1 MRISNF
7 RIVKYG
13 GIADLDLDFG
23 DGRGLHVIHGPN
35 EAGKSTCLSALA
47 DFLFGIPNLST
58 AGAMFGNAQIRLD
71 ARVRLDDGQLLE
83 LSRHKGRKNT
93 LQDPDRNAVPD
104 SVLAQPLGA
113 MTRERFAALF
123 GLNDE
128 TLRSGGAELLRA
140 NGDIGR
146 LIVEAGGGLRA
157 LVERLEAI
165 DARRNALF
173 TPRRG
178 GDRAF
183 NKALKAFND
192 ARDSLR
198 QASLTHDAYTEHC
211 RLRDEARQQKT
222 DISHE
227 QDELRRLHARY
238 ERLEKAVPVLRDIG
252 RLHDEL
258 TAQADLAALPAG
270 MAATITTALDTCDTA
285 TRRHD
290 AAVAQATQLRQQTA
304 ISLAQAALAALRDPV
319 MQAIRLGQSVRQH
332 RALKAAQDEKWRSIN
347 ESLASLRQRLGK
359 GADADL
365 RQSMPDRTVLDSIR
379 VLADTQARWRNQHDN
394 LEQQARQTDLAI
406 AQKQRRM
413 DSLQADGHDL
423 PLHEDTAPF
432 AALPTEMKRLALRAA
447 TLDQRQASLA
457 AQARA
462 LGADTV
468 DQLHHLHC
476 PAADGVHH
484 ITQAQHK
491 LRIEHDRLASTL
503 AAERERLTTLQP
515 QLTRLEQAGSSITP
529 DMLAAA
535 RDQRD
540 TLWQEIR
547 ATYLHPDHDT
557 PVSTRQVRAV
567 ALDTALERVDSL
579 SAQLMA
585 QADRVARIEGLR
597 HDISHCMEK
606 IAFHD
611 HNRAEIE
618 KQLTRQWK
626 EFIAPF
632 PALQSRAATP
642 ESLLAFI
649 QQRAQLLT
657 DAEQVAA
664 ERAALAEE
672 RIRPDAVHDRLRRL
686 AQRLGIDP
694 ALDLPACVEA
704 TTAAVRA
711 HVSGHEEYG
720 RLRRE
725 LDELLPLQAQ
735 LRQQG
740 TDLIA
745 ARQAWQQKWASAM
758 QAIGLPADALPDVAR
773 DLATEWAA
781 APAHIERLA
790 ELHEART
797 QASTTGQA
805 LAQVLDTMR
814 QDLPLPLPHDGV
826 AAAEELDRQWQ
837 AAEKAR
843 HQREALQPALAAAN
857 RDVIDSEASL
867 SHARTAIDALMVRT
881 HTDSMDALRQLAARL
896 DHRDR
901 LEHDQ
906 AQARDTLSRMT
917 DGQSPAELE
926 RALDG
931 RDLPEL
937 KAEIAGIHDRLA
949 DLQRLRDNAVRA
961 EQEQD
966 MALRAFEHNTDAQ
979 QAAARREAAIASLHQ
994 IVEEYTRLT
1003 LTRKLIAD
1011 AIDRVRAAQQDPL
1024 VTRAGQ
1030 FLSLATL
1037 GAFAGI
1043 RTELDAHDEPVVHG
1057 VRHDGSTVPVMMM
1070 SAGTRDQLF
1079 LAFRLASVETYC
1091 KSAES
1096 LPFIADDLLVQF
1108 DDARSLGT
1116 LRVLADFART
1126 TQVLLF
1132 THHDSI
1138 RDMTRALRDEMRA
1151 GDVRINLLELPR
1163 APIAEPVAMTGK

>member
-35 EAGKSTCLSALA
+35 EAGKSTCLSALS
-47 DFLFGIPNLST
+47 DFLFGVPNLST

-71 ARVRLDDGQLLE
+71 AQVRLDDGQLLE

-93 LQDPDRNAVPD
+93 LQDPDHNAVPD
-104 SVLAQPLGA
+104 SVLARPLGA

-128 TLRSGGAELLRA
+128 TLRSGGAALLRA

-178 GDRAF
+178 VERAF
-183 NKALKAFND
+183 YRALDDFNA

-198 QASLTHDAYTEHC
+198 EASLGHDAYTEHC

-227 QDELRRLHARY
+227 QDELRRLHAHY
-238 ERLEKAVPVLRDIG
+238 ERLEKAVPVLRDIS

-258 TAQADLAALPAG
+258 SAQADLAALPAG
-270 MAATITTALDTCDTA
+270 MATAITTALEACDAA
-285 TRRHD
+285 TTRHE

-304 ISLAQAALAALRDPV
+304 ISPVQVALATLRDPI
-319 MQAIRLGQSVRQH
+319 MQAIRLGQTVRQH
-332 RALKAAQDEKWRSIN
+332 RAQKAAQDEKWRGID

-365 RQSMPDRTVLDSIR
+365 YQSMPDRTVLDGIR
-379 VLADTQARWRNQHDN
+379 VMADTQARWRNQHDN
-394 LEQQARQTDLAI
+394 LEQEVRKTDLAI

-413 DSLQADGHDL
+413 DSLRAAGHNL
-423 PLHEDTAPF
+423 ALHEDTAPF
-432 AALPTEMKRLALRAA
+432 AALPTEMKRLALRTA

-457 AQARA
+457 AQVQA

-468 DQLHHLHC
+468 DQLRHLPC
-476 PAADGVHH
+476 PTADGVQH

-515 QLTRLEQAGSSITP
+515 QLARLEQAGSSITP
-529 DMLAAA
+529 DMLATA
-535 RDQRD
+535 RAQRD

-557 PVSTRQVRAV
+557 PVPTRQVRAV
-567 ALDTALERVDSL
+567 ALDAAMERADSL

-585 QADRVARIEGLR
+585 QADRIARIEGLR

-611 HNRAEIE
+611 HNRAEVK
-618 KQLTRQWK
+618 KQLTRQWQ

-642 ESLLAFI
+642 EALLAFI
-649 QQRAQLLT
+649 QQRAQVLT

-664 ERAALAEE
+664 ERATLAEE
-672 RIRPDAVHDRLRRL
+672 RIRPDAVRDRLRRL
-686 AQRLGIDP
+686 AGRLGIDP

-704 TTAAVRA
+704 TTAAMRVHA
-711 HVSGHEEYG
+711 SGHEEYG
-720 RLRRE
+720 RLQRE

-740 TDLIA
+740 TDLTA
-745 ARQAWQQKWASAM
+745 ARQAWQQQWASAM
-758 QAIGLPADALPDVAR
+758 QAIGLPTDALPDVAR

-790 ELHEART
+790 ELHETRA
-797 QASTTGQA
+797 QAHTTEQA

-814 QDLPLPLPHDGV
+814 QHLPLPQDGV

-857 RDVIDSEASL
+857 QDVIDSEASL
-867 SHARTAIDALMVRT
+867 SHARTAIDALMIRT
-881 HTDSMDALRQLAARL
+881 HTDSMDTLRQLAARL
-896 DHRDR
+896 AHRDR
-901 LEHDQ
+901 LDHDH

-917 DGQSPAELE
+917 DGQSAAELE

-994 IVEEYTRLT
+994 IVEEYSRLT

-1037 GAFAGI
+1037 GAFTGI

-1138 RDMTRALRDEMRA
+1138 RDMTRALRDEMRD
-1151 GDVRINLLELPR
+1151 GDVRINLQELPR
-1163 APIAEPVAMTGK
+1163 APIAEPVAMMEK